1 MTSENDIKKHSIMQ
15 NRIQKNEILECECIK
30 KVQNLFFENKN
41 VAERKFK
48 RSKINGEI
56 SMPMY

>member
-1 MTSENDIKKHSIMQ
+1 MQ
-15 NRIQKNEILECECIK
+15 NRIQKNEILEYECIK